1 MKNPRENL
9 AVWLRDAYAMEGQ
22 AIALLE
28 SQIKRLENYP
38 QAQPR
43 LREHLEE
50 TKAQRATIERCLEQ
64 LGESPSSLKAATMK
78 LAANVQGMLHG
89 LAGDEVLKHALG
101 SHAFEQFEA
110 GCYRSL
116 SVAAEAAGE
125 PQIAQTCSR
134 LMEQEQAMAAWVG
147 ADPDPDHNLPRK
159 RCDRRRRQTLNGR
172 ATEEPSGARR
182 RPAKKED
189 RWHLSILGTSPRNVL
204 YLIPGTVDMPDV
216 F

>member
-1 MKNPRENL
+1 MAGRRDIANSSVEDRMTNPRENL

-22 AIALLE
+22 AIELLE

-125 PQIAQTCSR
+125 PQIAQTCVR
-134 LMEQEQAMAAWVG
+134 LMEQEQAMAAWVWEQIPTLTQTFLERDATGG
-147 ADPDPDHNLPRK
+147 AAK
-159 RCDRRRRQTLNGR
+159 R
-172 ATEEPSGARR
+172 
-182 RPAKKED
+182 
-189 RWHLSILGTSPRNVL
+189 
-204 YLIPGTVDMPDV
+204 
-216 F
+216 